1 MNKYLYFWEPTIGL
15 NRSLYFDDYDNL
27 IDLLIDNHDHIKEA
41 LDDFKNNNDDFEPID
56 NYINTL
62 KQTAANNNMTIKEYL
77 EENDEEDILP
87 CIIWYNNSLK
97 KEFSLFDFEDLLSNN
112 ISKLL
117 QKKIDIDLMQ
127 MLYDMEEKI
136 LI

>member
-1 MNKYLYFWEPTIGL
+1 
-15 NRSLYFDDYDNL
+15 
-27 IDLLIDNHDHIKEA
+27 
-41 LDDFKNNNDDFEPID
+41 
-56 NYINTL
+56 
-62 KQTAANNNMTIKEYL
+62 MTIKEYL

-97 KEFSLFDFEDLLSNN
+97 KEFSLFDFEDLLSKINRRNN